1 MDELTEAQAQAL
13 HASLLALKEQLEQQL
28 QQAESA
34 AEPVQLDQTLLG
46 RVSRMDAMQQQSVAL
61 STRGHAST
69 TLKRVI
75 AALNAHVEG
84 EYGFCRRCDE
94 PIGFGRLQAQPES
107 SLCLQ
112 CQSQIDGQ

>member
-1 MDELTEAQAQAL
+1 MDELSQEQAQEL
-13 HASLLALKEQLEQQL
+13 HTALLALKEQLEQQL

-61 STRGHAST
+61 STRGHAHV
-69 TLKRVI
+69 TLKKVL
-75 AALNAHVEG
+75 AALHAHEEG
-84 EYGFCRRCDE
+84 EYGYCRRCDE

-107 SLCLQ
+107 NLCLQ
-112 CQSQIDGQ
+112 CQSRIDAQ

>member
-46 RVSRMDAMQQQSVAL
+46 RVSRMDAMQKQNMELATEQRRQQRL
-61 STRGHAST
+61 QI
-69 TLKRVI
+69 I
-75 AALNAHVEG
+75 AAALQRIEAG
-84 EYGFCRRCDE
+84 DFGYCILCDE
-94 PIGFGRLQAQPES
+94 AIAPQRLAFDPAVA
-107 SLCLQ
+107 CCIQ
-112 CQSQIDGQ
+112 CRA